1 MDLILLLSADIDI
14 QSAFEKYDGYQEGRG
29 EVFMRQLDACLGLL
43 RQQPFIAPTFAGNYR
58 RLLMTDFPL
67 GIFYEV
73 QPTRI
78 VVNGIMDLRQ
88 DPKEITRRL
97 FGRAED

>member
-1 MDLILLLSADIDI
+1 MDLILLLAADIDI
-14 QSAFEKYDGYQEGRG
+14 QSAFEKFDGYQEGRG
-29 EVFMRQLDACLGLL
+29 EIFMYQLDACLGLL
-43 RQQPFIAPTFAGNYR
+43 RQQPYIAPKVAGNYR
-58 RLLMTDFPL
+58 RLLMKDFPL

-78 VVNGIMDLRQ
+78 VVNGVMDLRQ
-88 DPKEITRRL
+88 DPQAIKRRL